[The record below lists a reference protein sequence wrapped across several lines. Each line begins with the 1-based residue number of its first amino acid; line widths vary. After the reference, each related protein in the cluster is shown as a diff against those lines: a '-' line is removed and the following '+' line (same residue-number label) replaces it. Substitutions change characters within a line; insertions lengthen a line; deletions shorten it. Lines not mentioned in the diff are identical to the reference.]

1 MVFSSR
7 SFSGRFWALVL
18 ATFLGFLGI
27 GTVLPMLAPQ
37 IRYKLHGTDQD
48 VGFVVGVFS
57 FVALAGRLVAGPLAD
72 RRGRKISFLTG
83 LFCCGLAGVAYL
95 LPLGLAGAYL
105 GRILQGFGEACLY
118 TGAAAW
124 AVEVTGV
131 ERSGRTLSYLSTGIW
146 GGISMGPAVG
156 QWLGSF
162 ERAAAMQVASAVAA
176 FLVVTRIHEDYH
188 PHEHDPSRSWLPPGI
203 IASGLSI
210 GFVNVHYPVVAGFLI
225 LHLQASGNLGQAAY
239 TAYSAYA
246 LMILCSRFF
255 LGGLPDR
262 IRPAIVYFGGLI
274 FMAAGLLVLVRP
286 PGRIGAIAATA
297 LLGFG
302 FSFPWGAVASTVI
315 RRAHPSQRGRA
326 VGLLT
331 GFYDLFV
338 GVSSF
343 GAGWLAHRFGYWAP
357 FLMAA
362 CALGAA
368 AVAGWFV
375 FAESPKASREEEAV
389 CVEVN

>member
-1 MVFSSR
+1 MAPSTR

-27 GTVLPMLAPQ
+27 GTVLPMLAPHV
-37 IRYKLHGTDQD
+37 RHTLHGTDQD

-57 FVALAGRLVAGPLAD
+57 FVALAGRLVSGPLAD

-83 LFCCGLAGVAYL
+83 LFCCALAGAAYL
-95 LPLGLAGAYL
+95 LPLGIAGAYL

-131 ERSGRTLSYLSTGIW
+131 ERSGRTLSYLSSGIW
-146 GGISMGPAVG
+146 GGISMGPVVG

-162 ERAAAMQVASAVAA
+162 ERAAAMQIAAAVVA
-176 FLVVTRIHEDYH
+176 FLVVTQVREEYH
-188 PHEHDPSRSWLPPGI
+188 PHEHDADRGWLPPGML
-203 IASGLSI
+203 APGVALGL
-210 GFVNVHYPVVAGFLI
+210 VNVHYPVVTGFLV
-225 LHLQASGNLGQAAY
+225 LHLQSHGNAAGP
-239 TAYSAYA
+239 TAFSAYA
-246 LMILCSRFF
+246 LMILLSRFF

-262 IRPAIVYFGGLI
+262 IRPSITFFGGLV
-274 FMAAGLLVLVRP
+274 FMAAGLLVLATG
-286 PGRIGAIAATA
+286 PGRTLAIAGTA

-302 FSFPWGAVASTVI
+302 FSFPWGAIASMVL

-326 VGLLT
+326 VGVLT
-331 GFYDLFV
+331 AFYDLFV

-343 GAGWLAHRFGYWAP
+343 AAGWVAHRFDYATA

-362 CALGAA
+362 GALGAA
-368 AVAGWFV
+368 AVAGRFV
-375 FAESPKASREEEAV
+375 FATPSEPSRQEEAT
-389 CVEVN
+389 CVEAN

>member
-1 MVFSSR
+1 MGLFTR
-7 SFSGRFWALVL
+7 DFSGRFWALVL

-27 GTVLPMLAPQ
+27 GTVMPMLAPHVRFQ
-37 IRYKLHGTDQD
+37 LHGTDQD
-48 VGFVVGVFS
+48 VGLVVGVFS

-83 LFCCGLAGVAYL
+83 LFCCALAGGAYL

-124 AVEVTGV
+124 AVELMGV

-146 GGISMGPAVG
+146 GGISVGPAVG
-156 QWLGSF
+156 QWLGTF
-162 ERAAAMQVASAVAA
+162 ERAAIMQVAAAGVA
-176 FLVVTRIHEDYH
+176 FLVLSRVPETYRPH
-188 PHEHDPSRSWLPPGI
+188 PHDPARGWLPPGMLAPG
-203 IASGLSI
+203 IAI
-210 GFVNVHYPVVAGFLI
+210 GFVNVHYPVVAGFLV
-225 LHLQASGNLGQAAY
+225 LHLQSRGSAGPAAY
-239 TAYSAYA
+239 TTYA
-246 LMILCSRFF
+246 AMILLSRFF

-274 FMAAGLLVLVRP
+274 FMAAGLLLLAP
-286 PGRIGAIAATA
+286 APNRIVAIGATA

-302 FSFPWGAVASTVI
+302 FSFPWGAVASTVV
-315 RRAHPSQRGRA
+315 RRAHPSQWGRA
-326 VGLLT
+326 VAVLT
-331 GFYDLFV
+331 AFYDLFV

-343 GAGWLAHRFGYWAP
+343 AAGWVAHRFGYPAV

-362 CALGAA
+362 ASLGAA
-368 AVAGWFV
+368 AIAGRFV
-375 FAESPKASREEEAV
+375 FRASEEAPRTEEAM
-389 CVEVN
+389 CVEV